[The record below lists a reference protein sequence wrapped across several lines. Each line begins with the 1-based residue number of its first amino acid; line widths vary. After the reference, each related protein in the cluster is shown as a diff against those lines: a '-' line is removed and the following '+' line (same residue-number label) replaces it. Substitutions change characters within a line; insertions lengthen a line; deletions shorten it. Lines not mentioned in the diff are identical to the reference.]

1 MASRLVY
8 TQQNQAV
15 QNAGMNLLSTI
26 GHNTDNDLEKAHI
39 SIMKPEDEVRLRPS
53 SKRLDPM
60 SVNFYASTGEQYSA

>member
-26 GHNTDNDLEKAHI
+26 RHNTDNNLEEARI
-39 SIMKPEDEVRLRPS
+39 SIMKPEDKVKLRPS

-60 SVNFYASTGEQYSA
+60 SVSSYASIDAQYSA